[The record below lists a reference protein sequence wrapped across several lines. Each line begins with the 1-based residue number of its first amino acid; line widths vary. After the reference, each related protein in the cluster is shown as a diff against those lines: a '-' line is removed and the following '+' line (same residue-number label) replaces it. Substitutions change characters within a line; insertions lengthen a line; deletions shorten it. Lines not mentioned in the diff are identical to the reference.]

1 MEEYSLQRV
10 IIPTV
15 GVVPGI
21 LLFAPSLIV
30 MFHYAPTTMMYFSI
44 LIFMLLLGLLI
55 PQIDLITRTHKWWLP
70 SVALLVTMGFLV
82 AGSLTAGFDTEHPR
96 PNAVAYMLNADTGQ
110 ATWFS
115 PGTRPDTWTSQF
127 LSEEPEPGTLGELFP
142 LTLRSRTSVV
152 SNEAPAVK
160 LDAPELVVLDDQT
173 VNGLRTLK
181 LHLISPRQAP
191 IITLD
196 VKPYAVVKG
205 VMVDGQRT
213 DNPKEG
219 RSGLWSLIYY
229 AVPSKGVEI
238 TLEVE
243 PSQELAIQIT
253 DISWELPAIP
263 GTTFK
268 PRPDDMM
275 PTPNFNYGTV
285 VVRALTIR

>member
-1 MEEYSLQRV
+1 
-10 IIPTV
+10 
-15 GVVPGI
+15 
-21 LLFAPSLIV
+21 
-30 MFHYAPTTMMYFSI
+30 MFHYAPTAMIYIPI
-44 LIFMLLLGLLI
+44 LFVMLLFGLLI
-55 PQIDLITRTHKWWLP
+55 PQIDLITRTRKWWLP
-70 SVALLVTMGFLV
+70 GIALLVTVGFLV

-115 PGTRPDTWTSQF
+115 PGRQTDIWTSQF
-127 LSEEPEPGTLGELFP
+127 LSAEPEPGSLGDLFP
-142 LTLRSRTSVV
+142 LTLRSRLPIVK
-152 SNEAPAVK
+152 NEAPAIP
-160 LDAPELVVLDDQT
+160 LDGPEVEILDDQT
-173 VNGLRTLK
+173 VNGLRTLR
-181 LHLISPRQAP
+181 LRLSSPRQAP

-205 VMVDGQRT
+205 VVVDGQRT

-219 RSGLWSLIYY
+219 RSGLWSLVYY

-243 PSQELAIQIT
+243 PGQGFTIQIT
-253 DISWELPAIP
+253 DQSFELPTIP

-275 PTPNFNYGTV
+275 PANFNYGTV